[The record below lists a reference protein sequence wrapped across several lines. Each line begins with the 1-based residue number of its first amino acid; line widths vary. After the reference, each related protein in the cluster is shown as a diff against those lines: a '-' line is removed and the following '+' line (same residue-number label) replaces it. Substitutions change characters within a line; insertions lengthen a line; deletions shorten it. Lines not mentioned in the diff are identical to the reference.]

1 MFRAAYTNLH
11 PTIKLTGEV
20 SDHNVIMLDADVQKG
35 DDFPLTTCSELD
47 VWLFEKKMAAHLF
60 IPQSSEHPVAVIR
73 ASINGF
79 LKQSVPAVCQHAAI
93 ELVVVAAI
101 ILCETASHDT

>member
-1 MFRAAYTNLH
+1 
-11 PTIKLTGEV
+11 
-20 SDHNVIMLDADVQKG
+20 
-35 DDFPLTTCSELD
+35 
-47 VWLFEKKMAAHLF
+47 LF

>member
-1 MFRAAYTNLH
+1 MFRAAYNNLH
-11 PTIKLTGEV
+11 PTIKLTSKV

-35 DDFPLTTCSELD
+35 DDFPLTSELD
-47 VWLFEKKMAAHLF
+47 VWLFEKKMVAHLF
-60 IPQSSEHPVAVIR
+60 IPPSSEHPVAVIR

-79 LKQSVPAVCQHAAI
+79 LKQSVLAACQHAAV
-93 ELVVVAAI
+93 ELVVVAAT